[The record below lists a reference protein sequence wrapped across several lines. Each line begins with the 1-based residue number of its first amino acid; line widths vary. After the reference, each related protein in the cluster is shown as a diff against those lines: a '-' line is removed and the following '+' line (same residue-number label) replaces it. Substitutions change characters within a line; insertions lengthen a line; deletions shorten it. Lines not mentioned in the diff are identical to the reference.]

1 MENSFYRKI
10 TSWGLLRKLKAEEI
24 IDQNI
29 ASIRLPNQDEFNY
42 TVILIMMVQFLE
54 DLFINYLAAQ
64 VLLP

>member
-42 TVILIMMVQFLE
+42 TVKQFCSFNKIESEEALSLIH
-54 DLFINYLAAQ
+54 I
-64 VLLP
+64 